1 LPSGGRSWD
10 PTEPKLTS
18 TAHRTASTT
27 ELSSTEQGVD
37 LEEVWR
43 IGRRLGV
50 LVILFV
56 AWGLTLADT
65 SGWAALSVNRGR
77 QELIRAHVPFN
88 PLFPSG
94 PLPATL
100 DTAKSRLTRRGPLYE
115 VTWTDCCGSDGALT
129 TIVGFGRERTS
140 ALHRYI
146 KFARQRLNPVR
157 TIQVGTHRGIFI
169 RGDITYFLYVP
180 IGRFAYYVSN
190 HSALDN
196 TLTNREMVNMLASA
210 TNLGNEWVGQ
220 TTQGHVID
228 LYRTTTGLDYYVE
241 WHTNCEASGDRLYTF
256 ADPLIPVV
264 ADAFDDS
271 GPYTIDTGEQAS
283 ITLAGSF
290 SGRTASGVL
299 QGQYDDSSGGLC
311 QSGPMTW
318 SANQIG
324 V

>member
-1 LPSGGRSWD
+1 
-10 PTEPKLTS
+10 
-18 TAHRTASTT
+18 
-27 ELSSTEQGVD
+27 
-37 LEEVWR
+37 VWR

-56 AWGLTLADT
+56 ALGLTLTVT
-65 SGWAALSVNRGR
+65 SGWAAGSVNRGR
-77 QELIRAHVPFN
+77 QQLIRAHVPSN

-100 DTAKSRLTRRGPLYE
+100 NTAKSQLTRHGSLYE

-140 ALHRYI
+140 ALRRYI

-157 TIQVGTHRGIFI
+157 RIQVGRRRGIFI

-196 TLTNREMVNMLASA
+196 TLSNREMVNMLASA

-228 LYRTTTGLDYYVE
+228 LYRTATGLDYYVE
-241 WHTNCEASGDRLYTF
+241 WHTDCEASGDRLYTSRTRWSRWSPTRSTT
-256 ADPLIPVV
+256 AAPTRWTP
-264 ADAFDDS
+264 ANRR
-271 GPYTIDTGEQAS
+271 AS
-283 ITLAGSF
+283 PSLAHLAGEPRQGCSKG
-290 SGRTASGVL
+290 STTIHPAGSASR
-299 QGQYDDSSGGLC
+299 
-311 QSGPMTW
+311 
-318 SANQIG
+318 AR
-324 V
+324 